1 MKDGKENNFNT
12 FEKKNLERKE
22 IDKYIYLFEE
32 MFKWCLYLMSRG
44 KNQLRT
50 HFQTEYVKLR
60 KQTISL
66 CTYYFVE
73 YMYNL
78 DMYRNLTH
86 EYVNL
91 SSIPLSD
98 GIMGRT

>member
-32 MFKWCLYLMSRG
+32 ILKWCLYLLSRG

-60 KQTISL
+60 KQTFPL
-66 CTYYFVE
+66 CTNYFVE

-78 DMYRNLTH
+78 GMYRNLTH